1 MAVRSEE
8 AARAFLRHRLLQLR
22 SRELAE
28 GAIHSVSFGKDDR
41 LEIDFGADA
50 PDEVESILR
59 EDRYLNLERSAP
71 PIGVGATP
79 PPLQIAILVTG
90 TRGDVQPFIPIG
102 QRLLRDG
109 HRVRLATHAVFRDF
123 VESNGL
129 EFYPLGGDPK
139 ALIAY
144 MVKTGGALLPS
155 HFNEIVEDVPEK
167 RKMLEEII
175 ESCWGACTAADPGS
189 EGAAPFKADAIIG
202 NPPCYGHAHV
212 AEKLRVPLHMMFTV
226 PWTPTT
232 AFPQPLSNLAPGRH
246 PSRLNWL
253 SYFAVDLLTWAG
265 IGDII
270 NRFRE
275 RTLGL
280 PRLRVAAEGANV
292 INDRAVPF
300 TYLWSPALIPKPG
313 DWHDNVDIADFIFF
327 EQQSRFEP
335 SPELIT
341 FIEGG
346 APPIYV
352 GFGSCVVENPAEL
365 TRIIFA
371 ALEAAGVRGIV
382 SAGWAGLGGGE
393 APPNVYLVGE
403 CAHDWLFP
411 RCAAVCHHGG
421 AGTTAAGL
429 RCDRPTVIVPFFG
442 DQPFWGQIVAAAGA
456 GPDPVP
462 IRELSV
468 ERLAAAFRACARPE
482 VCARAAEI
490 GTVLRSRDGAD
501 LAVEAFYRHLPDT
514 ASGALS
520 CLGFGAA
527 ERARLANA
535 EIVIVAPAQQRGA
548 VSLSAAGRMA
558 CSLDRFCDIVA
569 SGRMLE
575 ADPGAV
581 AWGHINDDRRAEDFV
596 RAGLQPDQ
604 RAEVDALLWLKPG
617 DTYNF
622 SHQEIERFATA
633 RSRLGNNCSPEATRE
648 AVNGVLRGILFERMC
663 AYREGGLDA
672 IAPYARA
679 GQRRTSPVDQL
690 RASSLS
696 DSLFATEFRDLY
708 EVFMGFPKVTSPD
721 AFHRFSWIERRS
733 AEGPYFLLEH
743 RMLARYTDFAVVAVR
758 HFYATRYYDAL
769 SLTVGAL
776 GEGDKT
782 LAMATWRFAAERLTG
797 IRGFVRRPGT
807 RRRVSEV
814 LVEHVTAIRAAVEAD
829 DVSSTSPL
837 RPSCDSR
844 NRN

>member
-28 GAIHSVSFGKDDR
+28 GAIRSVSLGKDDR
-41 LEIDFGADA
+41 IEIDFGADA

-59 EDRYLNLERSAP
+59 EARNLHLEHSAP

-123 VESNGL
+123 VESSGL

-155 HFNEIVEDVPEK
+155 HLDEIIEDVPEK
-167 RKMLEEII
+167 RQMLAEII
-175 ESCWGACTAADPGS
+175 ESCWGACTAADPGRQ
-189 EGAAPFKADAIIG
+189 GAALFKADAIIA

-212 AEKLRVPLHMMFTV
+212 AEKLHIPLHMMFTL

-232 AFPQPLSNLAPGRH
+232 AFPQPFANLDPGRH

-253 SYFAVDLLTWAG
+253 SYSAVDLLIWAG

-270 NRFRE
+270 NQFRK

-280 PRLRVAAEGANV
+280 PGLHVAVEGANV

-300 TYLWSPALIPKPG
+300 TYLWSPALIPKPD
-313 DWHDNVDIADFIFF
+313 DWQDNVDIADFIFF

-335 SPELIT
+335 PPELVAFLGT
-341 FIEGG
+341 D

-371 ALEAAGVRGIV
+371 ALEAAGTRGIV
-382 SAGWAGLGGGE
+382 SAGWAGLGDG
-393 APPNVYLVGE
+393 AVPPNVYLVGE
-403 CAHDWLFP
+403 CPHDWLFP

-421 AGTTAAGL
+421 AGTTATGL

-442 DQPFWGQIVAAAGA
+442 DQPFWGHRVAAAGA
-456 GPDPVP
+456 GPAPVP

-468 ERLAAAFRACARPE
+468 ERLAAAFRACVLPE
-482 VCARAAEI
+482 VRARAAEI
-490 GTVLRSRDGAD
+490 GAVLRSRRGTD
-501 LAVEAFYRHLPDT
+501 LAVESFYRHLPDT

-527 ERARLANA
+527 ERARVAAA
-535 EIVIVAPAQQRGA
+535 EIVTVAPAQQRGA
-548 VSLSAAGRMA
+548 VSLSVATRIA
-558 CSLDRFCDIVA
+558 CSLDRFCELTA
-569 SGRMLE
+569 SGRALE
-575 ADPGAV
+575 LDPESVACGHLGAET
-581 AWGHINDDRRAEDFV
+581 RPEDFARV
-596 RAGLQPDQ
+596 SLESDQ
-604 RAEVDALLWLKPG
+604 TAEAEALLWLRPG
-617 DTYNF
+617 ETYNF
-622 SHQEIERFATA
+622 SSQEIERFAIA
-633 RSRLGNNCSPEATRE
+633 RARLGSSRSPEARRE
-648 AVNGVLRGILFERMC
+648 AVNEVLRGILFERMR
-663 AYREGGLDA
+663 AYREAGLDG
-672 IAPYARA
+672 IAPYARS
-679 GQRRTSPVDQL
+679 GGRMLSPADEL
-690 RASSLS
+690 RASSHS
-696 DSLFATEFRDLY
+696 DSLFATEFRGLY
-708 EVFMGFPKVTSPD
+708 EAFMGFPRITHPD
-721 AFHRFSWIERRS
+721 ARHRFSWIEKRI

-758 HFYATRYYDAL
+758 HFYVTRHYDAL

-776 GEGDKT
+776 REGEET
-782 LAMATWRFAAERLTG
+782 LVMATWRFAAERLTG
-797 IRGFVRRPGT
+797 LRGFVQRPGA
-807 RRRVSEV
+807 RRRVHEA
-814 LVEHVTAIRAAVEAD
+814 LVEHITAIRAAVEAR
-829 DVSSTSPL
+829 DVPVAAPQPPL
-837 RPSCDSR
+837 
-844 NRN
+844 